1 MTTYVVVAVVSGIL
15 FAVLDAVINA
25 NPLAQRLL
33 EVYKPIARTSVNPVA
48 GIVIDLA
55 YGFVMAGVFLL
66 LYGSLPG
73 SSGLLKGMSFALIAW
88 FFRVVMSVASQWMM
102 FRVPARTLLYS
113 LVTGLAEMQVL
124 GILYGLTLRPMG

>member
-1 MTTYVVVAVVSGIL
+1 MTTYVIVAVVSGTL
-15 FAVLDAVINA
+15 FGVLDAVVNA

-33 EVYKPIARTSVNPVA
+33 EAYKPIARTSINPVA

-66 LYGSLPG
+66 LYESLPG
-73 SSGLLKGMSFALIAW
+73 SSGLLKGVSFALIAW

-102 FRVPARTLLYS
+102 FRVPGRTLVYS
-113 LVTGLAEMQVL
+113 LVTGLAEMLAL
-124 GILYGLTLRPMG
+124 GILYGLTLRPLG